1 MQIIIDTLEAAR
13 LTASPSDAMD
23 LADAIADLRA
33 IDVARGGRDLEDVA
47 DAVARFDAICAH
59 VQARPFSV
67 NGDDLMAE
75 EGLLPV
81 VDELTPGAFVE
92 WLDVLED
99 LAS

>member
-33 IDVARGGRDLEDVA
+33 IDAARRGRDLEDVA
-47 DAVARFDAICAH
+47 DAVARFDAIVTH
-59 VQARPFSV
+59 VDARPFYV
-67 NGDDLMAE
+67 IGDGLSAE
-75 EGLLPV
+75 DGLCPV
-81 VDELTPGAFVE
+81 IDELTPGAFVE
-92 WLDVLED
+92 WLDVLGD

>member
-13 LTASPSDAMD
+13 LTADPAKAMD

-33 IDVARGGRDLEDVA
+33 IDVARNGRDLSDVA
-47 DAVARFDAICAH
+47 DAVARFDAIVTH
-59 VQARPFSV
+59 VSARPFDVS
-67 NGDDLMAE
+67 GDDLMAE

-81 VDELTPGAFVE
+81 VDELTPGAFAE